1 MKIYNLILLVLGTML
16 LFACNNQ
23 EQKSSSTDPH
33 QEVER
38 TWEQYVNAMKTVNV
52 DSVIAF
58 WADDLKLITRKSD
71 IDGKEALRDYL
82 TPLYKGLTIHDLNAT
97 STKMDVSDNL
107 AVDVCE
113 YSETISID
121 GGDKQTLT
129 GKQVT
134 VWKKI
139 DDSWKISI
147 VTIIPATPD
156 PIHDSF

>member
-58 WADDLKLITRKSD
+58 WADDLKLITYSAESGHPFRKLTDTFLEKYFHVNLKKLLFVFQNFSHRFSIQ
-71 IDGKEALRDYL
+71 ID
-82 TPLYKGLTIHDLNAT
+82 
-97 STKMDVSDNL
+97 
-107 AVDVCE
+107 
-113 YSETISID
+113 
-121 GGDKQTLT
+121 
-129 GKQVT
+129 T
-134 VWKKI
+134 V
-139 DDSWKISI
+139 
-147 VTIIPATPD
+147 
-156 PIHDSF
+156 